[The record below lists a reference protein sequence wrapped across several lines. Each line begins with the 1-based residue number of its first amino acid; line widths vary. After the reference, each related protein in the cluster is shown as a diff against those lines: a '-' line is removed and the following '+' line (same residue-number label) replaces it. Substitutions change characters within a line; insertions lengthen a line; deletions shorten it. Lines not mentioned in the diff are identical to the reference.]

1 MAGPKEHYMVKN
13 LVRALV
19 SGREPAT
26 AMKGNNLMSTTRI
39 VWTLLLTGTLALV
52 ATGTGAQSIAQPGQ
66 SQEQDSIDE
75 QSRLGRPWGIVGSW
89 FGTTGTGLK
98 QLWTFHADGTVF
110 RSVPGEVSIAPGRP
124 PHTLTH
130 GVWRYLGD
138 GRFGVTMWDIF
149 YDVNT
154 GQLIQYTK
162 VRLEITQRDDRDAAS
177 ARARLD
183 FLDAQGVVLRTITGT
198 TSFVR
203 IPFEPLE

>member
-1 MAGPKEHYMVKN
+1 MVKKI
-13 LVRALV
+13 VRA
-19 SGREPAT
+19 
-26 AMKGNNLMSTTRI
+26 MM
-39 VWTLLLTGTLALV
+39 LTGTFALA
-52 ATGTGAQSIAQPGQ
+52 ATATQAQSIARIQPP
-66 SQEQDSIDE
+66 QDASAGDHG
-75 QSRLGRPWGIVGSW
+75 RLGRPWAIVGAW

-110 RSVPGEVSIAPGRP
+110 RSVPGEVSIAPDRP

-130 GVWRYLGD
+130 GIWRYLGD

-154 GQLIQYTK
+154 GALVQYTK
-162 VRLEITQRDDRDAAS
+162 VRLEVTLGKNRDEAS
-177 ARARLD
+177 ANARLD
-183 FLDAQGVVLRTITGT
+183 FLDPQGAVLRTIVGT